1 MDIRPLGD
9 FHFDVLAWL
18 GTMLAARLD
27 QHFVIDLGIVC
38 GYIGNTVFTVITSH
52 QHFMGALEHLDDG
65 TLATAPSIYPGH
77 ATEHLVAIEYQ
88 THLSRAQKQI
98 IATRLG
104 HQKAKA
110 ITMALDAPLDQVELV
125 YRSVGTAAGVDQLA
139 VTLHGAQ
146 PATQGLDA
154 FFAVDPQ
161 FILQLGTRGGRAA
174 VFEQL
179 EDQLATGNGIFV
191 FLGFAGRFWIDCG
204 PVD

>member
-9 FHFDVLAWL
+9 FHFDVLTRL
-18 GTMLAARLD
+18 GTMLTARLN
-27 QHFVIDLGIVC
+27 QHFMIDLGV
-38 GYIGNTVFTVITSH
+38 IGHHVGDAVFPVVTPYQHLVGAL
-52 QHFMGALEHLDDG
+52 QHFYDSAF
-65 TLATAPSIYPGH
+65 ATPATIYSGH
-77 ATEHLVAIEYQ
+77 TTEHLVAIEHQ

-125 YRSVGTAAGVDQLA
+125 YGSVGTAAGVDQLA